1 MCELLGMSAN
11 VPTDLRFSFAGLVR
25 RAGDTGRHSDGFGV
39 AFHDGAG
46 CRVFHDPSPGATSPL
61 AAFLCTHPIRSR
73 VALAHIRRANRG
85 CVGAANTHPF
95 QRELWGRWWVFA
107 HNGQLKG
114 VKRWPLTHYR
124 PVGTTDSEHAFCWLL
139 GELRAAFARMPG
151 ERTLCRAIAAL
162 CRRLGALGTFNVL
175 LSDGARLYAHCSNR
189 LAWLTRRAPFG
200 PARLLDEDMAVDF
213 ATETTPDDVVTVL
226 ATRPLT
232 GDEAWHTIE
241 RGTLV
246 VFRDG
251 ERVAFDRSAPLL
263 RRAPVAEQGEQQHVV
278 HRLERARRHQR
289 PAERGQPQ
297 QIAGS
302 ERA

>member
-11 VPTDLRFSFAGLVR
+11 VPTDLRFSFAGLIR
-25 RAGDTGRHSDGFGV
+25 RAGDTGRHTDGFGV
-39 AFHDGAG
+39 AFHDGIG
-46 CRVFHDPSPGATSPL
+46 CRVFHDPSPGAMSPL
-61 AAFLCTHPIRSR
+61 AAFLRTHAIPSR

-85 CVGAANTHPF
+85 AVAAANTHPF

-114 VKRWPLTHYR
+114 IKRWPLAYYR

-139 GELRAAFARMPG
+139 GELSSAFARMPEEG
-151 ERTLCRAIAAL
+151 RLCRAIEAL
-162 CRRLGALGTFNVL
+162 CRRLAALGTFNAL

-200 PARLLDEDMAVDF
+200 AARLVDEDLQVDF
-213 ATETTPDDVVTVL
+213 AEETTAEDVVTVL

-232 GDEAWHTIE
+232 ANEEWQVVE
-241 RGTLV
+241 RCSFV

-251 ERVAFDRSAPLL
+251 ERLAIRSAPLL
-263 RRAPVAEQGEQQHVV
+263 RRAPVAEQRQQQQVV
-278 HRLERARRHQR
+278 DCLERAGRDQR
-289 PAERGQPQ
+289 PAEGRH
-297 QIAGS
+297 A
-302 ERA
+302 